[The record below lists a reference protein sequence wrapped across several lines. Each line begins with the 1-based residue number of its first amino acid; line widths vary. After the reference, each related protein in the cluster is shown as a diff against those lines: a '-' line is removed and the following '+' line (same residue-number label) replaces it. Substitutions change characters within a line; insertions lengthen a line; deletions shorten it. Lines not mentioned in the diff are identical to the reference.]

1 MIYDNCIKYI
11 DKELKR
17 NLIDKEWKQKYFL
30 IYGLDSLGKTV
41 YMLLKEYKVSKLEY
55 YDSSIY
61 NKEWAQNECVKNV
74 NNAIEETLR
83 DNGFIIVCNKT
94 DKIKITELIKEINPT
109 YNKNIVDLSGIRMN
123 KMPNPILPTQY
134 EKYADL
140 KECHNVLM
148 DILNAFCDFCDK
160 HNLRYFLDYGTLLG
174 AVRHKGFIPWD
185 DDIDVFM
192 MRDDYNKM
200 LKIAPNY
207 FKEPYFFQSAYTDVM
222 VWGFSKLRDSRT
234 TAIEFD
240 DMKEQFN
247 QGIFIDIFP
256 LDSTD
261 DGSAKMK
268 TVTNIK
274 KDIWDC
280 IFNREAILNNIDN
293 PDIWKIFT
301 LDKDMIL
308 ELVNMSYKDALRVFE
323 EFCETHLYDTDK
335 LRCWSSEVMG
345 RLRKHYERK
354 WFDKIEYAQFENIL
368 VPVPADYEEVLTMEY
383 IEWKIPVKSETLH
396 SGIIIDPDI
405 SYKEWLK
412 SHTKY
417 KKNVME

>member
-94 DKIKITELIKEINPT
+94 DKIKITELIKEINPI

-185 DDIDVFM
+185 DDLDVCMPVPDYLVFKDLFPRDGDFFLDSVFNDQVRDLSPSNLLKIKSKKIIIEFNHFPLRTMAGLGLDVFPLCGYPS
-192 MRDDYNKM
+192 DKNEQEKYLSDYMKWSNIWKEKVVIPYGTKYYSREKHIEIFQEM
-200 LKIAPNY
+200 QKIITRYDYETAEFIAPAY
-207 FKEPYFFQSAYTDVM
+207 FERDTFLSCGDNRIMPKEWYESA
-222 VWGFSKLRDSRT
+222 
-234 TAIEFD
+234 I
-240 DMKEQFN
+240 
-247 QGIFIDIFP
+247 
-256 LDSTD
+256 
-261 DGSAKMK
+261 KMK
-268 TVTNIK
+268 
-274 KDIWDC
+274 
-280 IFNREAILNNIDN
+280 FENRELNVPKGYDSVLSKWYG
-293 PDIWKIFT
+293 DY
-301 LDKDMIL
+301 MIL
-308 ELVNMSYKDALRVFE
+308 PSEESRNKQLATKRYMITNFEMYK
-323 EFCETHLYDTDK
+323 
-335 LRCWSSEVMG
+335 
-345 RLRKHYERK
+345 
-354 WFDKIEYAQFENIL
+354 
-368 VPVPADYEEVLTMEY
+368 
-383 IEWKIPVKSETLH
+383 
-396 SGIIIDPDI
+396 
-405 SYKEWLK
+405 
-412 SHTKY
+412 
-417 KKNVME
+417 